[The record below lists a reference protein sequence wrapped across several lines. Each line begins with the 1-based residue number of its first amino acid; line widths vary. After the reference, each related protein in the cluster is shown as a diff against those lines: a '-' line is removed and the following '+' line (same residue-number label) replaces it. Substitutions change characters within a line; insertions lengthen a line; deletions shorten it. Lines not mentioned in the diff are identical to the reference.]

1 MWPFFVSV
9 NMQTRGE
16 IYPLS
21 DVIRSLI
28 MISRRVSSSFA
39 HMKRANKM
47 SLTSLSSIVRH
58 I

>member
-1 MWPFFVSV
+1 VWPYCASAYL
-9 NMQTRGE
+9 QTKGRT
-16 IYPLS
+16 YPIS
-21 DVIRSLI
+21 DVIQSLSLI
-28 MISRRVSSSFA
+28 SHRVNSSFA